1 MLPNT
6 LFWENI
12 KSQENKIYE
21 QIDSSFDELYKI
33 LSINLNDKS
42 FVSSLKDHI
51 KIMILNELI
60 VFWWKNTVW
69 LNLWESSNIK
79 NILDKNTYLHNITV
93 ISFLWPIFEEFL
105 FRFIPNSIFWDS
117 SKEKV
122 LSSGIFALLHSNIFK
137 KEVPLMQFIW
147 WMWFYSL
154 TQKKWIEHAILA
166 HIENNLLS
174 ILKNKI

>member
-1 MLPNT
+1 
-6 LFWENI
+6 
-12 KSQENKIYE
+12 
-21 QIDSSFDELYKI
+21 
-33 LSINLNDKS
+33 
-42 FVSSLKDHI
+42 
-51 KIMILNELI
+51 
-60 VFWWKNTVW
+60 
-69 LNLWESSNIK
+69 
-79 NILDKNTYLHNITV
+79 LHNITV
-93 ISFLWPIFEEFL
+93 TSFLWPIFEELL
-105 FRFIPNSIFWDS
+105 FRFTPNIIFWDS

-122 LSSGIFALLHSNIFK
+122 LSSGIFALLHSNFFK